1 MTAQL
6 AHFLLD
12 HKTERGSTHTHTS
25 ISGGSYY
32 IPPNATAQFMSLY
45 KDAAKMGA
53 DLHLTEK
60 HMDMGPIVIDLDF
73 RFEPTEND
81 HDVETGILIR
91 RYTAETVTNI
101 FRIYSDI
108 ISTYIDDVSHFD
120 MYIMEKPS
128 PVLAKTLIKDG
139 VHMVIPGIVT
149 SPVFQH
155 TVRDKVLPLL
165 KKELLPLA
173 LHNKISDVVDEAVIE
188 KNNWQMLC
196 SRKPNCERYRVTR
209 IIRYYTDDGQFDE
222 LPVNPDDTEYIEL
235 LSIRNK
241 YIPTPIKADKIE
253 ELKKYEEKAQA
264 LRLRTHLKSTIMGR
278 SKNLRTNQIND
289 DDYKQANDLVNL
301 LSKERAET
309 YSDWIR
315 VGWCLRNIDH
325 RLLDKWVEF
334 SRSSSKFRDG
344 VCERYWHYMR
354 QDGAC
359 LGMGTLHLW
368 SKHDNPTE
376 YARIVDEELRN
387 LIRESYNGSEYD
399 VARVIQRK
407 YGHSFA
413 YDSGNKL
420 WFHFYDHRW
429 HLTHDGLAL
438 KSKLP
443 TEIATE
449 YRKAT
454 SYYINIAN
462 STEDVAQRNTL
473 DELVS
478 KLQGIVH
485 KLKKAAFQSNVM
497 TECAM
502 LFNIDKFDEKLDSNR
517 HLIGFENGIYDLDTM
532 EFRDGRPE
540 DYVSISAK
548 INYMPT
554 EEQPQEVVKDIN
566 NYLTQV
572 LPIPGVRDYVL
583 RLFST
588 FLHGDIREERFNV
601 WTGSGS
607 NSKSLCVSLFQKAFG
622 EYCCTL
628 PIALLTQKRG
638 TSNSA
643 SPELARARAKR
654 FAVLQEPGEYERLN
668 IGLMKELT
676 GGDKLY
682 ARALYREGCEF
693 KPQFK
698 MILTCNHLPVV
709 PSDDGGTWRRIRV
722 VKFESRFCEN
732 PDPNKPNEFPI
743 DTSLSSRLDDWAEVF
758 MGMLIDYYKRNIGKK
773 YKEPEEVLACTREY
787 QRRNDYIADFI
798 DSRLLKDAKGVLLV
812 DEAYADFKQWIK
824 DDGIAS
830 DRTSSLSKPD
840 FMGYMEKQFGKI
852 TTINRQKGWKGFTLL
867 SSQMVEEEDAY
878 GD

>member
-1 MTAQL
+1 MSTQL
-6 AHFLLD
+6 AHFLHE
-12 HKTERGSTHTHTS
+12 HKSERGGSFTHTS
-25 ISGGSYY
+25 IAGGSYY
-32 IPPNATAQFMSLY
+32 IPPNDVSQFVSLY
-45 KDAAKMGA
+45 KAAVQKGST

-60 HMDMGPIVIDLDF
+60 HAEQGPIVIDLDF
-73 RFEPTEND
+73 RFEPTD
-81 HDVETGILIR
+81 DDVEEPKR
-91 RYTAETVTNI
+91 RYTPDNITNI

-108 ISTYIDDVSHFD
+108 ISTYVDTPHFD
-120 MYIMEKPS
+120 VYVMEKPR

-139 VHMVIPGIVT
+139 IHMMIPDVVT
-149 SPVFQH
+149 TPLFQFML
-155 TVRDKVLPLL
+155 RDKAMPLL
-165 KKELLPLA
+165 KKELTDLN
-173 LHNKISDVVDEAVIE
+173 LHNKMSDVVDEAVIE
-188 KNNWQMLC
+188 KNNWQMIG
-196 SRKPNCERYRVTR
+196 SRKPGCDTYKVTR
-209 IIRYYTDDGQFDE
+209 IIRYYTEDGQFDDM
-222 LPVNPDDTEYIEL
+222 PVDDNDSEYTDV

-241 YIPTPIKADKIE
+241 FLTSAIKEDKMDD
-253 ELKKYEEKAQA
+253 LKKYEEKAQA
-264 LRLRTHLKSTIMGR
+264 NRLRNHLKSTIVSR
-278 SKNLRTNQIND
+278 TKNLRTNQQTEED
-289 DDYKQANDLVNL
+289 LKQATDLIDL
-301 LSKERAET
+301 LCKERAEN
-309 YSDWIR
+309 YNNWIR

-334 SRSSSKFRDG
+334 SRNSSKFREG
-344 VCERYWHYMR
+344 VCERYWNYMR

-359 LGMGTLHLW
+359 LGVGTLHLW
-368 SKHDNPTE
+368 AKHDNPTE
-376 YARIVDEELRN
+376 YNRIVDDELRT

-399 VARVIQRK
+399 IARVIQRK
-407 YGHSFA
+407 YGHTFA

-429 HLTHDGLAL
+429 HLTHDGLSL

-443 TEIATE
+443 TEIAAE

-454 SYYINIAN
+454 SYYTNLAN
-462 STEDVAQRNTL
+462 NTEDVAQRNTI
-473 DELVS
+473 DELVT
-478 KLQGIVH
+478 KLQAIVH
-485 KLKKAAFQSNVM
+485 KLKKASFQANVM

-502 LFNIDKFDEKLDSNR
+502 LFNIDRFDEKLDSNR
-517 HLIGFENGIYDLDTM
+517 HLIGFENGIYDLDAM

-540 DYVSISAK
+540 DYLSLSTR
-548 INYMPT
+548 INYTPLSDQPPEIT
-554 EEQPQEVVKDIN
+554 EDIN
-566 NYLTQV
+566 AYLMQV
-572 LPIPGVRDYVL
+572 LPNEAVREYVV

-588 FLHGDIREERFNV
+588 FLHGEIREERFNV

-722 VKFESRFCEN
+722 VKFESRFCDN

-758 MGMLIDYYKRNIGKK
+758 MSMLIDYHRRSVGRK
-773 YKEPEEVLACTREY
+773 YKEPDEVMACTREY

-798 DSRLLKDAKGVLLV
+798 DTRLVKDAKGTLMV
-812 DEAYADFKQWIK
+812 DEAYTDFKQWIK
-824 DDGIAS
+824 DDGIS
-830 DRTSSLSKPD
+830 DRTMLSKPD
-840 FMGYMEKQFGKI
+840 FIGYVEKQFGKVC
-852 TTINRQKGWKGFTLL
+852 TIQRQKGWRGFKLL
-867 SSQMVEEEDAY
+867 SMQMAEDDDDY
-878 GD
+878 S